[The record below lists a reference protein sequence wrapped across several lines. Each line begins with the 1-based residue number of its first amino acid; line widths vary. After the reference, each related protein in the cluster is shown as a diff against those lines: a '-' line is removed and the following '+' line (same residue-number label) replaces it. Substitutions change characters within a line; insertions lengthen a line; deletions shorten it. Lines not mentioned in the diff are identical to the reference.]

1 MTGAVGV
8 VVELYSA
15 TGDMDMFI
23 AIEEMLIADKKLEL
37 VVEFK
42 VIEID
47 FFLVVY
53 WAIGFFAAIVE
64 SCFVAV
70 DNDASIVC

>member
-1 MTGAVGV
+1 MTVAVGE

-23 AIEEMLIADKKLEL
+23 TIEEMLIADKELEL
-37 VVEFK
+37 VVEVK
-42 VIEID
+42 VVEVD

-53 WAIGFFAAIVE
+53 WAICFFAAITE